1 MNPENLAQAVQE
13 LQAQLQTA
21 NTQLATQQNN
31 LNEAA
36 SSYTQLKAELDE
48 LRAKRP
54 SREQPKKNEPDKF
67 TGKGS
72 ITSWV
77 NQMDNYLSEVSE
89 EEALPLAVSYLSG
102 SAHEWWIVHH
112 QTETGQLITTWAEMK
127 ESITSRFD
135 TLNKEKVARDK
146 LAKWRQIKDVSSFND
161 DFQKILLD
169 IPSISKEEKIDR
181 YTRGLKSYIW
191 KELCTN
197 DYKELQDAM
206 RDAERVEAAHRRL
219 GTSNKSLSKPK
230 NDGPAPM
237 EIGNIQL
244 KKLTQ
249 EERDRC
255 MKEGRCLRCREKGHI
270 AKNCPKAQRN

>member
-77 NQMDNYLSEVSE
+77 NQMDN
-89 EEALPLAVSYLSG
+89 
-102 SAHEWWIVHH
+102 
-112 QTETGQLITTWAEMK
+112 
-127 ESITSRFD
+127 
-135 TLNKEKVARDK
+135 
-146 LAKWRQIKDVSSFND
+146 
-161 DFQKILLD
+161 
-169 IPSISKEEKIDR
+169 
-181 YTRGLKSYIW
+181 
-191 KELCTN
+191 
-197 DYKELQDAM
+197 
-206 RDAERVEAAHRRL
+206 
-219 GTSNKSLSKPK
+219 
-230 NDGPAPM
+230 
-237 EIGNIQL
+237 
-244 KKLTQ
+244 
-249 EERDRC
+249 
-255 MKEGRCLRCREKGHI
+255 
-270 AKNCPKAQRN
+270 